1 MSQRG
6 TATPLFEDAHT
17 DARMRA
23 LIPRF
28 AKLAVLLTLVT
39 APLVA
44 PTGLRLL
51 SMLSNCLLAL
61 IITIAFERTGY
72 LSRASHGAIHALLLV
87 FVVQIALGGALAGSP
102 LAYGL
107 MHVLPVIFSSIFFT
121 GARRYATAVFAGA
134 VELGVGWATGN
145 VPAEI
150 SVTRTLVFLLVA
162 AFGAHVS
169 ATLRDA
175 LRANQ
180 ALHSVLEVASGDPLA
195 PELAEIGLAAALA
208 VVGWD
213 AGAVALES
221 DGRLDLVALRG
232 FAPEVEEFYRRN
244 PIRVGDGS
252 MTAQVFETGVA
263 HNTVDLREF
272 LGAQHPLVHDGVQS
286 NAGVAIRYH
295 GAAIGVLL
303 VDHRTRR
310 LPNDREIEQLSKVA
324 EQLGLA
330 IGNAQAHR
338 REAAVAAEL
347 RELGRRKDEFL
358 ATISHELRTPAT
370 TINLAARTLS
380 HLGPRLTEPQRDDA
394 HETLVRRSTELCE
407 LVDSLLEQAVAD
419 AGKLQLTVGWLDWSC
434 ALPRW
439 AADVAERTGRE
450 ISVDVPAQPVTGM
463 VDAVKIERVVA
474 NLLGNAVKFSGD
486 ETVVRCRLAAT
497 DEVVTV
503 EVEDE
508 GVGIASQHLDHVF
521 DRFFQCDSSATRV
534 RGGFGIGLS
543 LVRHFVAAHGG
554 DVFVRSQPGV
564 GSVFT
569 IRVPR
574 HARVLDPVRAF
585 DPAEA
590 AGRP

>member
-1 MSQRG
+1 MSPRG
-6 TATPLFEDAHT
+6 TATPLFEDAYT
-17 DARMRA
+17 DARMRG
-23 LIPRF
+23 LIPHF

-44 PTGLRLL
+44 PSGLRLL
-51 SMLSNCLLAL
+51 AMMANCLVAL
-61 IITIAFERTGY
+61 VLTIAFHRSGY
-72 LSRASHGAIHALLLV
+72 LGRASHGAIQALLLV
-87 FVVQIALGGALAGSP
+87 FVVQIALGGALAGSV

-107 MHVLPVIFSSIFFT
+107 LQVLPVIFSSIFFT
-121 GARRYATAVFAGA
+121 GTRRYATAVVAGA
-134 VELGVGWATGN
+134 VELGVGQANGTVTLEVG
-145 VPAEI
+145 A
-150 SVTRTLVFLLVA
+150 TRTLVYLLVA
-162 AFGAHVS
+162 AFGAHVA

-195 PELAEIGLAAALA
+195 PELAEIGLAAALD

-232 FAPEVEEFYRRN
+232 FAPAVEEFYRRN

-252 MTAQVFETGVA
+252 MTAQVFATGLP
-263 HNTVDLREF
+263 HNTVDLAAF
-272 LGAQHPLVHDGVQS
+272 LGGEHPLVQDGVES
-286 NAGVAIRYH
+286 NAGVPIRYH

-310 LPNDREIEQLSKVA
+310 LPNDREIEQLSQVA

-380 HLGPRLTEPQRDDA
+380 HLGGRLSDTQRDDA
-394 HETLVRRSTELCE
+394 HETLVRRSAQLCE

-419 AGKLQLTVGWLDWSC
+419 AGELQLTIGWLDWST

-439 AADVAERTGRE
+439 AADVADGTGRQ
-450 ISVDVPAQPVTGM
+450 IVVDVPAEPVTGM
-463 VDAVKIERVVA
+463 VDATKMERVVA
-474 NLLGNAVKFSGD
+474 NLVGNALKFSAAD
-486 ETVVRCRLAAT
+486 TVVHCRLSASA
-497 DEVVTV
+497 DVVTV
-503 EVEDE
+503 EVEDA
-508 GVGIASQHLDHVF
+508 GVGIASVHLDHVF

-554 DVFVRSQPGV
+554 EVFVRSTPGV

-574 HARVLDPVRAF
+574 HARVLDPVRAP
-585 DPAEA
+585 DPAESI
-590 AGRP
+590 AGP